1 MSIYGNVQAFNAG
14 AWAEFYTL
22 DLTPYGGEILRFYAG
37 VDENNQPVTWQGQK
51 YTPWPVEV
59 TGFSISSTG
68 AVARPRMKV
77 GNVGGSITA
86 VLIQTGGIEGARF
99 TRKRTQVKYLD
110 AVNFVNGNSTADP
123 QASLPDDVFYVSQK
137 VNENPNIVEFE
148 LAPVTDLQGV
158 MLPARQIIANY
169 CTHIYRG
176 EECGYAGGACAK
188 ADDTPTTDLALDRC
202 GKKLSSCKKRF
213 GENGDLPF
221 GGFIGA
227 GLVRFG

>member
-1 MSIYGNVQAFNAG
+1 M
-14 AWAEFYTL
+14 
-22 DLTPYGGEILRFYAG
+22 
-37 VDENNQPVTWQGQK
+37 
-51 YTPWPVEV
+51 
-59 TGFSISSTG
+59 
-68 AVARPRMKV
+68 
-77 GNVGGSITA
+77 
-86 VLIQTGGIEGARF
+86 
-99 TRKRTQVKYLD
+99 
-110 AVNFVNGNSTADP
+110 NGNPTADP
-123 QASLPDDVFYVSQK
+123 QACLPDDVFYVSQK

-148 LAPVTDLQGV
+148 LAPATDLQGV